1 MLKSI
6 RITLISRDSR
16 PNSEEEEKEKLII
29 MLEKD
34 LPSKTKIN
42 STLWNTDSSQDSP
55 TKKLLLKS
63 SMLP

>member
-1 MLKSI
+1 LLKSI

>member
-1 MLKSI
+1 LLKSI

-63 SMLP
+63 SMPP

>member
-34 LPSKTKIN
+34 SPSKTKIN
-42 STLWNTDSSQDSP
+42 STLWNTDSFQDSP